1 MSEVTWVS
9 QRKLQERFTAAF
21 EKVGGKVSTARND
34 SEIAE
39 RILQISTLEN
49 AKRMI
54 LWNHPGLT
62 ALSPLLDLDTRFQVS
77 WNHDE
82 FSKTQMVEAMENVEI
97 GITWTDYAVAETG
110 PLVLLSAPGRSRSV
124 SLLPDVHIA
133 ILPMDMLYDT
143 RAEVFKLLTPLM
155 KQHRSV
161 TLISGPS
168 KTGDIDG
175 KLNVGVHGPKKVF
188 VIIKEEASE

>member
-1 MSEVTWVS
+1 MSEQTAAS
-9 QRKLQERFTAAF
+9 RQRLKERFTAAF
-21 EKVGGKVSTARND
+21 EKVGGKVSTAKNNA
-34 SEIAE
+34 EISQ
-39 RILQISTLEN
+39 RILQICALEN
-49 AKRMI
+49 ASKMI

-62 ALSPLLDLDTRFQVS
+62 ALSPMLSMDTRFQVN

-82 FSKTQMVEAMENVEI
+82 LNKTELLKAMENVEI

-110 PLVLLSAPGRSRSV
+110 SLVLLSSPGRSRSV

-133 ILPMDMLYDT
+133 ILPMDKLYDT
-143 RAEVFKLLTPLM
+143 RVEVFKLLTPQM
-155 KQHRSV
+155 KLHRSV

-188 VIIKEEASE
+188 VILLEEASE